1 MPMNSSMLT
10 KLDERAGTSSPTP
23 GNAKISG
30 RQGFAGWAL
39 SASLLACTPA
49 QHRAGQ
55 LQVPPTV
62 PSAQVRANT
71 TPPGPVESV
80 ASSDEPELSAT
91 TGAPQAEP
99 GPLEMGSFE
108 AAVVRWGATQPN
120 SPLFLVAHG
129 AGGQAEWH
137 CRHYAAMLGPD
148 CTLVCM
154 RGKRMVTRDPER
166 GYYFANHHAL
176 AEEIAAARAAL
187 VQSHASRVALN
198 SAVYVGYSQGAT
210 MGVLA
215 VAEHGDWWP
224 RLLLVEGGYDSWSAS
239 LARQF
244 AVSGGQRVLF
254 VCGTE
259 HCRSRAQASQGLLE
273 RAHVKTKL
281 LAAPGAGHRADGPVG
296 AAVRRG
302 MRWLLD
308 GDSVFEGVHRVLAAD
323 SPADLPKAST
333 ANHAL
338 LPQ

>member
-1 MPMNSSMLT
+1 MLT
-10 KLDERAGTSSPTP
+10 KLDDRAGTSSPTLVSP
-23 GNAKISG
+23 KIGG
-30 RQGFAGWAL
+30 RLSLVGWAL
-39 SASLLACTPA
+39 AASLLACTPA
-49 QHRAGQ
+49 QHQVGEHKGPPRASVAPIRAGTAR
-55 LQVPPTV
+55 LGVDASVPP
-62 PSAQVRANT
+62 SA
-71 TPPGPVESV
+71 
-80 ASSDEPELSAT
+80 EPALSAT
-91 TGAPQAEP
+91 PAAPPAEP
-99 GPLEMGSFE
+99 GPLEMSPFE
-108 AAVVRWGATQPN
+108 AAVVRWGATQPA
-120 SPLFLVAHG
+120 SPLFLIAHG

-137 CRHYAAMLGPD
+137 CQHYAAMLGPD

-154 RGKRMVTRDPER
+154 RGKRMVTRDPAR
-166 GYYFANHHAL
+166 GYYFPNHHAL
-176 AEEIAAARAAL
+176 AEEIAATRAAL

-198 SAVYVGYSQGAT
+198 SAVYMGYSQGAT

-224 RLLLVEGGYDSWSAS
+224 RLLLVEGGYDSWSSA

-302 MRWLLD
+302 LRWLLD
-308 GDSVFEGVHRVLAAD
+308 GDSVFEGVHRVLATD
-323 SPADLPKAST
+323 SSAEVTSSSA